1 MRKPTMNDIAKHA
14 NVSQATVSRVINNHP
29 NVKDE
34 VRKRVK
40 DSIIELNY
48 SPNKAAQTLKN
59 NNSKIIGVSLCD
71 IYNPYFIDLIGEIE
85 KQARSSGYSLLLH
98 NCNFNPITE
107 VENMDIFSSRQ
118 VDGIIYV
125 PASDYSVQKIKSLN
139 IPTVAVTMPVE
150 TIDSVSLD
158 HQLGGALVAKHLL
171 KQGHTRFCCLGQKTD
186 IKFSGFI
193 QELYLQGM
201 NGDSVDFIEIK
212 DDSVSRYQIRDDI
225 CKYFNSNAKFDFTA
239 MFCFNDPAAYDFIQI
254 ATEHGIKV
262 PGDIAVVGFDD
273 TFIAKINKI
282 SSIHQPLEEM
292 ARLSIKII
300 MDELESPQ
308 VRESVN
314 IKLSPSIIVRGSSSV
329 SVTS

>member
-1 MRKPTMNDIAKHA
+1 M
-14 NVSQATVSRVINNHP
+14 
-29 NVKDE
+29 
-34 VRKRVK
+34 
-40 DSIIELNY
+40 
-48 SPNKAAQTLKN
+48 
-59 NNSKIIGVSLCD
+59 
-71 IYNPYFIDLIGEIE
+71 IGEIE

-193 QELYLQGM
+193 QELYMQGM
-201 NGDSVDFIEIK
+201 NAEDVGFIEIN
-212 DDSVSRYQIRDDI
+212 DNSVSRYQIREDI
-225 CKYFNSNAKFDFTA
+225 CQYFLTTAKLDFTA
-239 MFCFNDPAAYDFIQI
+239 VFCFNDPAAYDFIQI
-254 ATEHGIKV
+254 AMEHDIKV
-262 PGDIAVVGFDD
+262 PEDIAVVGFDD

-300 MDELESPQ
+300 MVALKSPQ
-308 VRESVN
+308 HRESIN
-314 IKLSPSIIVRGSSSV
+314 IHLPPSIVIRNSSLLPV
-329 SVTS
+329 AE